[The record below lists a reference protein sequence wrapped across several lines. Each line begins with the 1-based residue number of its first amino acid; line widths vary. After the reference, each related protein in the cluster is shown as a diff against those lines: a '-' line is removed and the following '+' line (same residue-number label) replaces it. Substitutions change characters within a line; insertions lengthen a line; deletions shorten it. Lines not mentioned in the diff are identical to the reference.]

1 MPNVLSSLMVTLGA
15 DTAAFQQDLGRASQ
29 VARTEFEKIM
39 DTAKNMAVALGGAFA
54 IDAMKDAVLQAVDY
68 ADAISDMSQRVGQSV
83 ETLTAMGYAAQ
94 FSGSSIDTYAAGVEK
109 LNNNMVSAAEGNAS
123 AVKMF
128 GKLGVSVEDSS
139 GKLRDSGA
147 VLLDVADKIAAMKSP
162 AEKTAVVMDIF
173 GKAAG
178 PELLQ
183 MMNQGKKGI
192 IDLTDE
198 AQKMGVVMKTEAAEA
213 AGKLKDNI
221 DKLSLKAKGATQS
234 FTSGLI
240 PALVDVSKHM
250 LGASTSAEGMERAGA
265 GLGSVISTIYYGVA
279 GLSIVL
285 AKAADGFGKLI
296 AMDVAAFIEHDL
308 DSVARIWNDNSARD
322 KATKDLQ
329 ELRDWYE
336 QVGKSAADAGKSM
349 ADASDKAGTGCA
361 GGPPAASGLPLK
373 GEKGAKGG
381 GAGDL
386 EKAQQG
392 GIDAAFLEYSQKI
405 DAERAFQAEL
415 LKIQKKDEAGLAA
428 AELEKQAGIDAAFND
443 YSLKLDAEKAYQ
455 DQVSNL
461 RQKALDD
468 EKNMR
473 EMAVSFAQNALS
485 RIGQSSHTAAK
496 VAEGIGKAQALARI
510 YQATPVA
517 AMNAASA
524 VAGIPVIGPGL
535 AMAAKVAMYAM
546 GAAEAAAVL
555 SGGKASSPSSSG
567 SISIPSG
574 SGAGSVQPISQQQPE
589 RVQQTILQLPANG
602 LMTGR
607 MIADLL
613 DYALGDGK
621 QLTNLRVQL
630 T

>member
-589 RVQQTILQLPANG
+589 RVQQTILQIPENG

-607 MIADLL
+607 TIADLL
-613 DYALGDGK
+613 DAALGDGK